1 MSGEGYDYIVVGGG
15 SSGCLVTAR
24 LAEAGARVLLLEAGP
39 DDRNALIRMP
49 AGYVKLLGV
58 ERYMWFYKSVPQAH
72 LGGRTPIVPQGRVL
86 GGGSSVNAMV
96 YIRGQAADYDRWVE
110 ATGEAGWGYEA
121 LLPYFTG
128 MEDNERLND
137 RYHGIGGPW
146 KVSDAHHTCE
156 LTRAFLLAA
165 QGIGL
170 PYNPDFNGASQR
182 GVGTWQINARDGRRC
197 SAADAFLRPAMKTGR
212 ITLKT
217 GALVLSVVIEKG
229 RAVGVRWREGGE
241 TREARA
247 GTEVVMAA
255 GAIATPK
262 ILMLSG
268 IGPAGHLKEHGI
280 AAVVD
285 QPAVGANLQDH
296 TETPVVALCNGP
308 YGYFGHDRGLRQM
321 RNGIE
326 YIVNRSGPVVSN
338 GVEAG
343 AFLDPFDLAGTPS
356 VQQFCVPSIYLDK
369 DISDVKASHGIT
381 INSCVERPR
390 SKGSIRLASADPAE
404 QPLIDP
410 NYLAD
415 PEDVRLSIGGVRRAR
430 EIMAAGAAPGD
441 DRAGDLSR
449 AGEADGRGAG
459 RACAAVREDGL
470 SSVRHLPDGGGRGGG
485 GDQRPAAARG
495 RGAAGGGRVGDAD
508 DHQRQHQRRGAGG
521 GGEGGGVHP
530 RERPARAGAARR
542 RPGDGWGLRR
552 VPVDHLRP
560 LCAICSRP
568 TRGSRCPDTRDKADI
583 RRGPLS

>member
-1 MSGEGYDYIVVGGG
+1 MSTQGYDYIVVGGG
-15 SSGCLVTAR
+15 SSGCLVSAR
-24 LAEAGARVLLLEAGP
+24 LAEAGARVLVLEAGP
-39 DDRNALIRMP
+39 DDRHPMIRMP

-58 ERYMWFYKSVPQAH
+58 ERYMWFYKSVPQMH

-96 YIRGQAADYDRWVE
+96 YIRGQAADYERWAE
-110 ATGEAGWGYEA
+110 ATGEPGWGYEG

-156 LTRAFLLAA
+156 LTRAFILAA

-170 PYNPDFNGASQR
+170 PWNPDFNGASQR
-182 GVGTWQINARDGRRC
+182 GVGTWQINARDGRRV
-197 SAADAFLRPAMKTGR
+197 SAADAFLRPAMRTGR

-217 GALVLSVVIEKG
+217 GALVLSVVIERG
-229 RAVGVRWREGGE
+229 RAVGVRWREGSE
-241 TREARA
+241 AREARA
-247 GTEVVMAA
+247 GSEVVMAA

-268 IGPAGHLKEHGI
+268 VGPAEHLKARGI

-285 QPAVGANLQDH
+285 RPEVGANLQDH

-308 YGYFGHDRGLRQM
+308 YGYFGHDRGFRQM

-343 AFLDPFDLAGTPS
+343 AFFDPFDLEGRPS

-369 DISDVKASHGIT
+369 DITDVKASFGIT

-415 PEDVRLSIGGVRRAR
+415 PEDLRLSIGGVRRAR
-430 EIMAAGAAPGD
+430 EIMAEAPLAGMIEREIFPGPD
-441 DRAGDLSR
+441 KRTDAELAEHARRFVKTVYHPCGTCRMGAEEGAVVTNDLR
-449 AGEADGRGAG
+449 LRGVEGLRVVDASVMPAIVSG
-459 RACAAVREDGL
+459 NTNAAVLVVAEKAAEFIL
-470 SSVRHLPDGGGRGGG
+470 GRPP
-485 GDQRPAAARG
+485 RPPARL
-495 RGAAGGGRVGDAD
+495 
-508 DHQRQHQRRGAGG
+508 
-521 GGEGGGVHP
+521 GE
-530 RERPARAGAARR
+530 PARALAEA
-542 RPGDGWGLRR
+542 
-552 VPVDHLRP
+552 
-560 LCAICSRP
+560 
-568 TRGSRCPDTRDKADI
+568 
-583 RRGPLS
+583 

>member
-1 MSGEGYDYIVVGGG
+1 
-15 SSGCLVTAR
+15 
-24 LAEAGARVLLLEAGP
+24 
-39 DDRNALIRMP
+39 
-49 AGYVKLLGV
+49 
-58 ERYMWFYKSVPQAH
+58 
-72 LGGRTPIVPQGRVL
+72 
-86 GGGSSVNAMV
+86 
-96 YIRGQAADYDRWVE
+96 
-110 ATGEAGWGYEA
+110 
-121 LLPYFTG
+121 
-128 MEDNERLND
+128 
-137 RYHGIGGPW
+137 
-146 KVSDAHHTCE
+146 
-156 LTRAFLLAA
+156 
-165 QGIGL
+165 
-170 PYNPDFNGASQR
+170 
-182 GVGTWQINARDGRRC
+182 
-197 SAADAFLRPAMKTGR
+197 MKTGR

-217 GALVLSVVIEKG
+217 GALVLSVLIEKG

-241 TREARA
+241 AREARA

-268 IGPAGHLKEHGI
+268 IGPAGHLREHGI

-285 QPAVGANLQDH
+285 QPGVGANLQDH

-343 AFLDPFDLAGTPS
+343 AFLDPFDLEGTPS

-369 DISDVKASHGIT
+369 DISDVKPGHGIT

-430 EIMAAGAAPGD
+430 EIMAQAPLRGMIEREIFPGPEKQTDAELAEHARRFVKTVYHPCGTCRMGAD
-441 DRAGDLSR
+441 
-449 AGEADGRGAG
+449 E
-459 RACAAVREDGL
+459 AAVVTNDLRLRGVEGL
-470 SSVRHLPDGGGRGGG
+470 RVVDASVMPTIISGNTN
-485 GDQRPAAARG
+485 AAVLVVAEKAAEFMLG
-495 RGAAGGGRVGDAD
+495 KGA
-508 DHQRQHQRRGAGG
+508 
-521 GGEGGGVHP
+521 
-530 RERPARAGAARR
+530 ARAGAARR
-542 RPGDGWGLRR
+542 RPGNGRGLRR
-552 VPVDHLRP
+552 VPVDHLRQ

>member
-1 MSGEGYDYIVVGGG
+1 MAAEGYDYIVAGGG
-15 SSGCLVTAR
+15 SSGCLVSAR

-39 DDRNALIRMP
+39 DDRNPLIRMP

-96 YIRGQAADYDRWVE
+96 YIRGQAADYDKWVE
-110 ATGEAGWGYEA
+110 ATGEAGWGYA
-121 LLPYFTG
+121 GLLPYFRG

-137 RYHGIGGPW
+137 RFHGIGGPW
-146 KVSDAHHTCE
+146 KVSDAHHVCE

-170 PYNPDFNGASQR
+170 PWNPDFNGPSQR

-197 SAADAFLRPAMKTGR
+197 SASEAFLRPAMRATGR

-217 GALVLSVVIEKG
+217 GALVLSLVIEKG

-241 TREARA
+241 VREARA
-247 GTEVVMAA
+247 TGEVVMAA

-268 IGPAGHLKEHGI
+268 IGPAAHLGEHGI
-280 AAVVD
+280 PTMVD
-285 QPAVGANLQDH
+285 APEVGANLQDH

-308 YGYFGHDRGLRQM
+308 YGYFGHDRGWRQM
-321 RNGIE
+321 RNGME
-326 YIVNRSGPVVSN
+326 YYVNRSGPVVSN

-343 AFLDPFDLAGTPS
+343 AFLDPDDLGGNPS

-369 DISDVKASHGIT
+369 DIRDVKPGHGIT

-390 SKGSIRLASADPAE
+390 SKGSIRLASARPEE

-430 EIMAAGAAPGD
+430 EIMGQAPLRGMIEREIFPGPQMQSDAELAEHARRFVKTVYHPCGTARMGRDEAAVVTPDLRLRGIDGLRVVDASVMPAIISGNTNAAVLAVAEKAAEFLLGKAARASAPHDAVPATAGA
-441 DRAGDLSR
+441 
-449 AGEADGRGAG
+449 
-459 RACAAVREDGL
+459 
-470 SSVRHLPDGGGRGGG
+470 
-485 GDQRPAAARG
+485 
-495 RGAAGGGRVGDAD
+495 
-508 DHQRQHQRRGAGG
+508 
-521 GGEGGGVHP
+521 
-530 RERPARAGAARR
+530 
-542 RPGDGWGLRR
+542 
-552 VPVDHLRP
+552 
-560 LCAICSRP
+560 
-568 TRGSRCPDTRDKADI
+568 
-583 RRGPLS
+583 